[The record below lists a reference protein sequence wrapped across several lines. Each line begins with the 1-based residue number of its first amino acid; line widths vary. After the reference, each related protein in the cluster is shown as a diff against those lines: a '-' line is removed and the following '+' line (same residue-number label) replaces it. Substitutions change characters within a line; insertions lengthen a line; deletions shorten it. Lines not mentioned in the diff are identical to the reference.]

1 MATQQKKVTK
11 DSSYLSIPGAW
22 YSDYLDNLA
31 SKKRTAVKFM
41 N

>member
-1 MATQQKKVTK
+1 MAAQQEKVTK
-11 DSSYLSIPGAW
+11 DSSYRAIPGAW

-31 SKKRTAVKFM
+31 PKKRTAVKFM